1 MYETFYGLRERPF
14 SLLPDPDYLYLSPK
28 HLRALTLLEY
38 GMMNQAGFS
47 VICGDTG
54 AGKTTLIRR
63 LLNELGADTTVG
75 LITNTH
81 KSFGELLSWVLMA
94 FGIDAENKSK
104 AQMHQL
110 LIEFLI
116 DQYAQNHRTVL
127 IVDEAQNM
135 TADTLEEL
143 RMLSNI
149 NADKDQVLQVILAGQ
164 PALRETLRKPELMQ
178 FAQRIA
184 VDYYLESLN
193 RDETREYIQHRL
205 EVAGGNPD
213 TFTEAACVAAF
224 HYSGGTPR
232 LINLL
237 CDTALVYGFAEQTHI
252 IDAPLIED
260 VVREQHK
267 NSIVPTF
274 NKPMGQN
281 PASEQPSRQS
291 PPSPAAPDTAA
302 QTTTV
307 AEPPAA
313 LEDEAIEQGESVAQ
327 KAASDYESALHAGH
341 HDTHEH
347 EHVIVN
353 EARAAQHSGSHHE
366 TTAHAEELHVS
377 SKVTRINKSSSTK
390 KPPAYEHMEADPAP
404 EKTRA
409 GEQPAHTGSHAAA
422 PEPGETHAADSIEP
436 EFEEEDT
443 KHHSS
448 YKDVY
453 PIVHIADEPKK
464 NLGILIL
471 GILGGMILSMLMF
484 FAAWLMFRNEPP
496 APAVPAVAPQTDPVP
511 ATPNIS
517 ADQAQLEAI
526 QRERDEARA
535 ATEALMRERDAA
547 LAAAQ
552 KQEAIRAAEKR
563 ANEIIAAQERKYTN
577 EMERIRQRAFEAEMA
592 ATKARERERIASE
605 EAERARIEASRNTAA
620 AVVIPQPVQPPIV
633 TAPPV
638 TATTPHVEEE
648 QKPVPA
654 VTSKT
659 VAPAAT
665 ESNTQF
671 SANPCNSPSAKFL
684 STCKK

>member
-1 MYETFYGLRERPF
+1 
-14 SLLPDPDYLYLSPK
+14 
-28 HLRALTLLEY
+28 
-38 GMMNQAGFS
+38 
-47 VICGDTG
+47 
-54 AGKTTLIRR
+54 
-63 LLNELGADTTVG
+63 
-75 LITNTH
+75 
-81 KSFGELLSWVLMA
+81 
-94 FGIDAENKSK
+94 
-104 AQMHQL
+104 
-110 LIEFLI
+110 
-116 DQYAQNHRTVL
+116 
-127 IVDEAQNM
+127 M

-281 PASEQPSRQS
+281 PASEQQFRQS
-291 PPSPAAPDTAA
+291 PPHPAAPDSAVQSTP
-302 QTTTV
+302 V
-307 AEPPAA
+307 AETPAA
-313 LEDEAIEQGESVAQ
+313 LEDEALEQDVSVASVAQ
-327 KAASDYESALHAGH
+327 KAASDYESAIHAGH
-341 HDTHEH
+341 HDTHD
-347 EHVIVN
+347 HVMVN
-353 EARAAQHSGSHHE
+353 ESRAAHQSGSHHE
-366 TTAHAEELHVS
+366 TNAHAEEIPVS

-390 KPPAYEHMEADPAP
+390 KTSTSEHMEADPVP
-404 EKTRA
+404 EKTQA
-409 GEQPAHTGSHAAA
+409 GEQPVPTGSHAGV
-422 PEPGETHAADSIEP
+422 PESGETHSADSIEP
-436 EFEEEDT
+436 EYEEEDT

-464 NLGILIL
+464 NLNILIL

-484 FAAWLMFRNEPP
+484 FAAWLMFRNDAP
-496 APAVPAVAPQTDPVP
+496 APAVSAVAPHAEAAPV
-511 ATPNIS
+511 TVTTS
-517 ADQAQLEAI
+517 ASEQAQLEAI

-563 ANEIIAAQERKYTN
+563 ANEIIAVQERRYAN

-605 EAERARIEASRNTAA
+605 EAERARIEASRNAAA
-620 AVVIPQPVQPPIV
+620 AVTIPQPVQPSVV
-633 TAPPV
+633 TAQPV
-638 TATTPHVEEE
+638 TATTPHAEED

-654 VTSKT
+654 VTTKT
-659 VAPAAT
+659 ATPAAT
-665 ESNTQF
+665 ESSTQF